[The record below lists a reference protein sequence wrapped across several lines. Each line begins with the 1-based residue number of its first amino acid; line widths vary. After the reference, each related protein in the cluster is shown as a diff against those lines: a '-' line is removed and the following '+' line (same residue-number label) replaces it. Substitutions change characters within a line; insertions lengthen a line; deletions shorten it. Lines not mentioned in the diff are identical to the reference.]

1 MSSTYKADVTDL
13 KSQIGD
19 LTTKT
24 TKKYLDLESAFNKAS
39 TQFDTR
45 MDDMQTDWQSQF
57 DAGKATLDAKI
68 ASQGKTFD
76 QRLRDLSANM
86 NYKMLDDNATGV
98 QARRSKAF
106 TSGRTS
112 RGTGQ
117 LGRSLRLKS
126 LNI

>member
-1 MSSTYKADVTDL
+1 
-13 KSQIGD
+13 
-19 LTTKT
+19 
-24 TKKYLDLESAFNKAS
+24 
-39 TQFDTR
+39 

-57 DAGKATLDAKI
+57 DAGKASLDAKI
-68 ASQGKTFD
+68 ASQGSTFD

-106 TSGRTS
+106 QSGRTS